1 MAVSNKELLHN
12 IKADFELAKRL
23 TDEEEGRIIMQIRAL
38 LPPVP
43 CLTGCSQCCEN
54 VGSSGERFFSRWE
67 WAQIHDKRRFPEKGP
82 CPYLVGTKCDI
93 YHDRPLICRVFGTTQ
108 GTLLS
113 CKKGCVPERPVPLDL
128 YKSIERMRYIFMLRA
143 LPSKR
148 RKAAL
153 KSIIKDIKS
162 GGPSNQNVRSY
173 MEMWK

>member
-1 MAVSNKELLHN
+1 M
-12 IKADFELAKRL
+12 
-23 TDEEEGRIIMQIRAL
+23 
-38 LPPVP
+38 
-43 CLTGCSQCCEN
+43 
-54 VGSSGERFFSRWE
+54 
-67 WAQIHDKRRFPEKGP
+67 
-82 CPYLVGTKCDI
+82 
-93 YHDRPLICRVFGTTQ
+93 
-108 GTLLS
+108 LS